1 MPYVQFVLV
10 CEGPTDIPLQEHIR
24 KLLVWVGAGEVVG
37 AAPNFKRLR
46 GFSGHDVE
54 SKLRAAI
61 QLEPGANLIII
72 HRDSDSRDPE
82 PRHDEIEAAVRSIGV
97 TRETV
102 AVVPV
107 QETEAWLLLDEE
119 EIKRAA
125 GNPSS
130 SANLNLPGSAHIERV
145 ASPKDVLYEA
155 LLEAS
160 GTTGR
165 RRERFRQ
172 RLPAAAAHLLRR
184 LPVQGEIERLPAW
197 QRFRDDLRDAIQHF

>member
-1 MPYVQFVLV
+1 MPYVQFLLV

-24 KLLVWVGAGEVVG
+24 KLLIWVGAGEVVG
-37 AAPNFKRLR
+37 SAPNFKRLR
-46 GFSGHDVE
+46 GFTGHDVE
-54 SKLRAAI
+54 SKLQAAV
-61 QLEPGANLIII
+61 QLEPGANLVIV
-72 HRDSDSRDPE
+72 HRDSDGRDPD
-82 PRHDEIEAAVRSIGV
+82 PRHDEIEAARRTLGI
-97 TRETV
+97 EQNTV
-102 AVVPV
+102 PVVPV

-130 SANLNLPGSAHIERV
+130 RADLGLPGPTDVERV

-165 RRERFRQ
+165 RRERFRT
-172 RLPAAAAHLLRR
+172 RLPAAASQLLRR
-184 LPVQGEIERLPAW
+184 LPVQGEIERVPAW
-197 QRFRDDLRDAIQHF
+197 QRFRADLRDAIARL